1 MAAAFF
7 GAAAFLGA
15 AFLAAVAA
23 AGFLV
28 VAAAGFFAVAV
39 GAFFAAAAFLGAA
52 AFLASGFLAL
62 ASLVLPEGP
71 LGCSKTP
78 LSTPFLSALLKR
90 ESNCLSEATFRL
102 LLALTYFLRF

>member
-52 AFLASGFLAL
+52 AFLASGFCL

-90 ESNCLSEATFRL
+90 ESNCLSEATLRL